1 MKGENDPPSLS
12 AHQIHCS
19 AASYFSCSKRPY
31 LTMIVILLALLGA
44 FIGWRTAR
52 KKGGDRLDKLQ
63 YAAAFLIAFSIIGLF
78 ATLLIHNL
86 L

>member
-1 MKGENDPPSLS
+1 
-12 AHQIHCS
+12 
-19 AASYFSCSKRPY
+19 
-31 LTMIVILLALLGA
+31 MIVILLALLGA